1 MIFQLI
7 KDIAD
12 LYYLDPNDLEQLER
26 MGKKSV
32 ANLMESIEKS
42 KTNELWRLINGL
54 GIKFVG
60 LKGAKLLAKAYNNLD
75 EIMAASSEDLIKID
89 EFGTIMSDSVEKF
102 FEEDKNKETIEKLRR
117 AGLNFE
123 NIKEEKTDRPMLF
136 EGMKIV
142 LTGTLPTMKRNDAKK
157 IIEDLGGRATSSVS
171 KSTDFVLA
179 GEEAGS
185 KLDKAISLGVKVID
199 EARFVSILDLDSKED
214 VINSLANE

>member
-1 MIFQLI
+1 M
-7 KDIAD
+7 
-12 LYYLDPNDLEQLER
+12 EQLER

-32 ANLMESIEKS
+32 ANLMASIEKS

-117 AGLNFE
+117 A
-123 NIKEEKTDRPMLF
+123 
-136 EGMKIV
+136 
-142 LTGTLPTMKRNDAKK
+142 
-157 IIEDLGGRATSSVS
+157 
-171 KSTDFVLA
+171 
-179 GEEAGS
+179 
-185 KLDKAISLGVKVID
+185 
-199 EARFVSILDLDSKED
+199 
-214 VINSLANE
+214 